1 MKTER
6 ESDMKKLVSV
16 LLASSLLL
24 AGCQSGSSSAPAET
38 SQPVTTAAETQK
50 ETTKEAEESGGVFTG
65 KAPGF
70 HGDIV
75 VEITVEE
82 DVITDLKVTEHSE
95 TENIGEAA
103 LPVLAQQALDNQ
115 TINVDTVA
123 GATVTSD
130 GFRAALK
137 DAVESAGL
145 DVSKLSQAVA
155 ASDGQKEEVTI
166 DTDIVVVGAGGA
178 GLTAS
183 LSALQN
189 GAKVVLLEKMSFAG
203 GASSMAGA
211 GTTATGSKW
220 LAEDGVEDS
229 PEKLKADLLENGH
242 NLNHEPT
249 VDIFVNTVGEA
260 FDWLVDPEG
269 ANVEYQRPTTSR
281 TYSGVGRGAGVVKTL
296 LAHVEEAG
304 GQVLMS
310 TPATELM
317 VTDGKVTGV
326 KAEGEKEVYTINAK
340 AVILATGGFG
350 ANDDLVPEEF
360 QKFVY
365 AGAAG
370 ATGDAIEMTKAV
382 DADLINMEF
391 VNVQPNSIVLP
402 SGLGQYCNPGVG
414 GAYKTSGTFMVN
426 EKGERF
432 ANEQGGA
439 YELIQAM
446 KGNEA
451 SYLILDEAS
460 FTAFNEGMKGS
471 KIYTDEDVETWL
483 KNNGSSN
490 PVMVGGDTLE
500 DVAKVLNLP
509 DGALTAAA
517 ESYNQAV
524 DAGTDEFGRTLTMKI
539 SGDGPYYAVQMWLRY
554 YATLGG
560 LHVNEQM
567 QVLNTSQDPVDG
579 LYAAGEAVGGL
590 EGDIYLGGSLFGWAM
605 TSGYK
610 AGTSVAEAIQ

>member
-6 ESDMKKLVSV
+6 ENEMKKFISV
-16 LLASSLLL
+16 LLASSMLL
-24 AGCQSGSSSAPAET
+24 AGCASDNASATTAVEET
-38 SQPVTTAAETQK
+38 TTAAVST
-50 ETTKEAEESGGVFTG
+50 EAETESETAAAGGVFTG

-75 VEITVEE
+75 VEITVEGE
-82 DVITDLKVTEHSE
+82 VITDIQVTEHSE

-103 LPVLAQQALDNQ
+103 LPALVRQALDNQ
-115 TINVDTVA
+115 TIMVDTVA
-123 GATVTSD
+123 GATVTSN
-130 GFRAALK
+130 GFCAAMK
-137 DAVESAGL
+137 EAVKSAGL
-145 DVSKLSQAVA
+145 DVDTMSKAVVSSQTE
-155 ASDGQKEEVTI
+155 KEAITL

-203 GASSMAGA
+203 GASAMAGA

-229 PEKLKADLLENGH
+229 PQKLKADLLENGH
-242 NLNHEPT
+242 NYNHEPT

-260 FDWLVDPEG
+260 FDWLVDPDG

-281 TYSGVGRGAGVVKTL
+281 TYSGAGRGAGVVKTL

-310 TPATELM
+310 TPATELI
-317 VTDGKVTGV
+317 VSDGKVVGV
-326 KAEGEKEVYTINAK
+326 KAEGETAVYTINAK

-350 ANDDLVPEEF
+350 ANDDLVPQEF

-370 ATGDAIEMTKAV
+370 ATGDAIEMVKAV

-414 GAYKTSGTFMVN
+414 GAYKTSGAFMVN
-426 EKGERF
+426 EKGQRF

-439 YELIQAM
+439 
-446 KGNEA
+446 
-451 SYLILDEAS
+451 SD
-460 FTAFNEGMKGS
+460 
-471 KIYTDEDVETWL
+471 
-483 KNNGSSN
+483 
-490 PVMVGGDTLE
+490 PVMIEGETLE

-509 DGALTAAA
+509 EGALTAAA
-517 ESYNQAV
+517 EEYDQAV
-524 DAGTDEFGRTLTMKI
+524 ESGTDQFGRTLTMKI
-539 SGDGPYYAVQMWLRY
+539 GSSGPYYAVQMWLRY

-560 LHVNEQM
+560 LHVNDQM
-567 QVLNTSQDPVDG
+567 AVLNASQEPVEG
-579 LYAAGEAVGGL
+579 LYGAGEVVGGL

-610 AGTSVAEAIQ
+610 AGTSVSQAIKE

>member
-1 MKTER
+1 MKR
-6 ESDMKKLVSV
+6 IVSA

-24 AGCQSGSSSAPAET
+24 AGCASESATATTTAVPQTTEAAQTEKATEAET
-38 SQPVTTAAETQK
+38 SVETEAA
-50 ETTKEAEESGGVFTG
+50 GGIFTG
-65 KAPGF
+65 KAQGF

-75 VEITVEE
+75 VEITVDGEAIK
-82 DVITDLKVTEHSE
+82 DIQVTEHSE

-103 LPVLAQQALDNQ
+103 LPILVQQALDNQ
-115 TINVDTVA
+115 TIMVDTVA
-123 GATVTSD
+123 GATITSD
-130 GFRAALK
+130 GFRAAME
-137 DAVESAGL
+137 DAVKSAGL
-145 DVSKLSQAVA
+145 DVDKLSQAVA
-155 ASDGQKEEVTI
+155 SSQTDKEEITL
-166 DTDIVVVGAGGA
+166 DTDVVVVGAGGA

-183 LSALQN
+183 LSALQG
-189 GAKVVLLEKMSFAG
+189 GAQVVLLEKMSFVG

-242 NLNHEPT
+242 NFNHEPT
-249 VDIFVNTVGEA
+249 VDIFVNTVGQA
-260 FDWLVDPEG
+260 FDWLVDPAG

-296 LAHVEEAG
+296 LEHVEEAG

-310 TPATELM
+310 TPATELI
-317 VTDGKVTGV
+317 VTDGKVVGV
-326 KAEGEKEVYTINAK
+326 KAEGEKAVYTINAK

-414 GAYKTSGTFMVN
+414 GAYKTSGAFMVN

-439 YELIQAM
+439 YDLIQAM
-446 KGNEA
+446 KENEA
-451 SYLILDEAS
+451 TYLILDQAS
-460 FTAFNEGMKGS
+460 FDAFNAGMTGS
-471 KIYTDEDVETWL
+471 KIYTDDDVKTWL
-483 KNNGSSN
+483 ENNGSSN

-509 DGALTAAA
+509 EGTLTTAAEA
-517 ESYNQAV
+517 YNQAV
-524 DAGTDEFGRTLTMKI
+524 DGGTDEFGRALSLKI
-539 SGDGPYYAVQMWLRY
+539 SDDGPYYAIQMWLRY

-560 LHVNEQM
+560 LHINEKM
-567 QVLNTSQDPVDG
+567 QVLNTSQKPIEG
-579 LYAAGEAVGGL
+579 LYGAGEAVGGL

-605 TSGYK
+605 TSGYN
-610 AGTSVAEAIQ
+610 AGTSVAEAIK

>member
-1 MKTER
+1 
-6 ESDMKKLVSV
+6 MKKLVSV

-24 AGCQSGSSSAPAET
+24 AGCNTGSSSTPTEAAQPT
-38 SQPVTTAAETQK
+38 SAAAETEK
-50 ETTKEAEESGGVFTG
+50 ETAPESEAAGGVFTG
-65 KAPGF
+65 KAAGF

-75 VEITVEE
+75 VEITVDGET
-82 DVITDLKVTEHSE
+82 ITDLQVTQHSE

-103 LPVLAQQALDNQ
+103 LPLLAEQALKNQ

-130 GFRAALK
+130 GFRAALE
-137 DAVESAGL
+137 DAVKSAGL
-145 DVSKLSQAVA
+145 DVTKMSQAVA
-155 ASDGQKEEVTI
+155 SSQGEKEEVTI

-229 PEKLKADLLENGH
+229 PEKLKADLLANGH
-242 NLNHEPT
+242 NFNHEPT

-296 LAHVEEAG
+296 LEHVEEAG

-310 TPATELM
+310 TPATELI
-317 VTDGKVTGV
+317 VQDGKVTGV
-326 KAEGEKEVYTINAK
+326 KAESEKEIYTIQAK

-382 DADLINMEF
+382 GADLINMEF

-414 GAYKTSGTFMVN
+414 GAYKASGAFIVN

-432 ANEQGGA
+432 ANEQGNA
-439 YELIQAM
+439 YDLIQAM
-446 KGNEA
+446 KENEA
-451 SYLILDEAS
+451 SYLILDQTS
-460 FTAFNEGMKGS
+460 FDAFNAGMEGS
-471 KIYTDEDVETWL
+471 KIYTDEDVKTWL
-483 KNNGSSN
+483 ENNGSSN
-490 PVMVGGDTLE
+490 PVMVGGDSLE

-509 DGALTAAA
+509 EGALTAAA
-517 ESYNQAV
+517 EKYNQDV
-524 DAGTDEFGRTLTMKI
+524 DSKTDAFGRDLSLKL
-539 SGDGPYYAVQMWLRY
+539 SDDGPYYAVQMWLRY

-567 QVLNTSQDPVDG
+567 AVLNTSQEPVEG
-579 LYAAGEAVGGL
+579 LYAAGEVVGGL

-610 AGTSVAEAIQ
+610 AGTSVSEALQ

>member
-1 MKTER
+1 
-6 ESDMKKLVSV
+6 MKKLVSV

-24 AGCQSGSSSAPAET
+24 AGCASGSTSA
-38 SQPVTTAAETQK
+38 TTAAQETTGAAQEITTAPQTEK
-50 ETTKEAEESGGVFTG
+50 ETEAETTVTGGVFTG

-70 HGDIV
+70 HGDIA
-75 VEITVEE
+75 VEITVDGEA
-82 DVITDLKVTEHSE
+82 ITDIQVTEHTE

-103 LPVLAQQALDNQ
+103 LPILVRQALDNQ
-115 TINVDTVA
+115 TIMVDTVA

-130 GFRAALK
+130 GFRAAMEA
-137 DAVESAGL
+137 AVKSAGL
-145 DVSKLSQAVA
+145 DVDKMSQAVA
-155 ASDGQKEEVTI
+155 AAQTEKEEITL
-166 DTDIVVVGAGGA
+166 DTDLVVVGAGGA

-203 GASSMAGA
+203 GASAMAGA

-229 PEKLKADLLENGH
+229 PEKLKEDLLKNGH
-242 NLNHEPT
+242 NFNHEPT

-296 LAHVEEAG
+296 LEHVEEAG

-310 TPATELM
+310 TPATELI

-326 KAEGEKEVYTINAK
+326 KAEGEKALYTINAK

-370 ATGDAIEMTKAV
+370 ATGDAIEMAKAV

-414 GAYKTSGTFMVN
+414 GAYKTSGAFMVD
-426 EKGERF
+426 EKGQRF

-446 KGNEA
+446 KEKEA

-471 KIYTDEDVETWL
+471 KIYTDEDVTTWL
-483 KNNGSSN
+483 ENNGASN
-490 PVMVGGDTLE
+490 PVMVGGETLE

-509 DGALTAAA
+509 EGALSAAA
-517 ESYNQAV
+517 EAYNQAV
-524 DAGTDEFGRTLTMKI
+524 DAGTDEFGRNLTLKI
-539 SGDGPYYAVQMWLRY
+539 SDDGPYYAIQMWLRY

-567 QVLNTSQDPVDG
+567 QVLNTAQEPVEG

-610 AGTSVAEAIQ
+610 AGTCVSEAIQ

>member
-1 MKTER
+1 
-6 ESDMKKLVSV
+6 MKKLVSV

-24 AGCQSGSSSAPAET
+24 AGCGGGSSASASAPET
-38 SQPVTTAAETQK
+38 TTATTAAVETTAATTAALETEK
-50 ETTKEAEESGGVFTG
+50 ETVPEAGGAGGVFTG
-65 KAPGF
+65 KAAGF

-75 VEITVEE
+75 VEITVDGEA
-82 DVITDLKVTEHSE
+82 ITDIQVTEHSE

-103 LPVLAQQALDNQ
+103 LPTLVQQALDNQ
-115 TINVDTVA
+115 TIAVDTVA

-130 GFRAALK
+130 GFRAALE
-137 DAVESAGL
+137 DAVKNAGL
-145 DVSKLSQAVA
+145 DVDKFSEAVA
-155 ASDGQKEEVTI
+155 AAETEKEAITL

-183 LSALQN
+183 LSALQK

-229 PEKLKADLLENGH
+229 PEKLKEDLLKNGH
-242 NLNHEPT
+242 NFNHEPT

-310 TPATELM
+310 TPATELLIS
-317 VTDGKVTGV
+317 DGAVTGV
-326 KAEGEKEVYTINAK
+326 KAESEDAVYTINAK
-340 AVILATGGFG
+340 SVILATGGFG

-382 DADLINMEF
+382 L
-391 VNVQPNSIVLP
+391 QPGSRQ
-402 SGLGQYCNPGVG
+402 GLWNQRSFYGQ
-414 GAYKTSGTFMVN
+414 
-426 EKGERF
+426 
-432 ANEQGGA
+432 
-439 YELIQAM
+439 
-446 KGNEA
+446 
-451 SYLILDEAS
+451 
-460 FTAFNEGMKGS
+460 
-471 KIYTDEDVETWL
+471 
-483 KNNGSSN
+483 
-490 PVMVGGDTLE
+490 
-500 DVAKVLNLP
+500 
-509 DGALTAAA
+509 
-517 ESYNQAV
+517 
-524 DAGTDEFGRTLTMKI
+524 
-539 SGDGPYYAVQMWLRY
+539 
-554 YATLGG
+554 
-560 LHVNEQM
+560 
-567 QVLNTSQDPVDG
+567 
-579 LYAAGEAVGGL
+579 
-590 EGDIYLGGSLFGWAM
+590 
-605 TSGYK
+605 
-610 AGTSVAEAIQ
+610 

>member
-1 MKTER
+1 
-6 ESDMKKLVSV
+6 MKKLVSV

-229 PEKLKADLLENGH
+229 PEKLKADILENGH

-414 GAYKTSGTFMVN
+414 GAYKTSGAFMVN

-567 QVLNTSQDPVDG
+567 QVLNTSQNPVDG

>member
-1 MKTER
+1 
-6 ESDMKKLVSV
+6 MKKLVSV

-24 AGCQSGSSSAPAET
+24 AGCASGAASATTAAPET
-38 SQPVTTAAETQK
+38 TTAAQTEKETAAETTP
-50 ETTKEAEESGGVFTG
+50 ETTAETTAAAGVFTG
-65 KAPGF
+65 KAQGF

-75 VEITVEE
+75 VEITVDGET
-82 DVITDLKVTEHSE
+82 ITDIQVTEHSE

-103 LPVLAQQALDNQ
+103 LPILAKQALDNQ
-115 TINVDTVA
+115 TIMVDTVA
-123 GATVTSD
+123 GATITSD
-130 GFRAALK
+130 GFRAAMEE
-137 DAVESAGL
+137 AVKSAGL
-145 DVSKLSQAVA
+145 DVDKLSLAVE
-155 ASDGQKEEVTI
+155 SSQTDKEEITL
-166 DTDIVVVGAGGA
+166 DTDVVVVGAGGA

-183 LSALQN
+183 LSALQG
-189 GAKVVLLEKMSFAG
+189 GAQVVLLEKMSFAG

-229 PEKLKADLLENGH
+229 PEKLKEDLLKNGH
-242 NLNHEPT
+242 NFNHEPT
-249 VDIFVNTVGEA
+249 VDIFVNTVGQA

-296 LAHVEEAG
+296 LEHVEEAG

-310 TPATELM
+310 TPATELL
-317 VTDGKVTGV
+317 VADGKVAGV
-326 KAEGEKEVYTINAK
+326 KAEGEDAVYTINAK

-414 GAYKTSGTFMVN
+414 GAYKASGAFMVN

-439 YELIQAM
+439 YDLIQAM
-446 KGNEA
+446 KENQA
-451 SYLILDEAS
+451 TYLILDEAS
-460 FTAFNEGMKGS
+460 FAAFNAGMTGS
-471 KIYTDEDVETWL
+471 KIYTDEDVEKWL
-483 KNNGSSN
+483 ENNGASN

-500 DVAKVLNLP
+500 DVAKVLDLP
-509 DGALTAAA
+509 EGALTAAA
-517 ESYNQAV
+517 EAYNQAV
-524 DAGTDEFGRTLTMKI
+524 EGGTDEFGRSLSLKL
-539 SGDGPYYAVQMWLRY
+539 SGDGPYYGIQMWLRY

-560 LHVNEQM
+560 LHINENM
-567 QVLNTSQDPVDG
+567 QVLNTSQEPVEG
-579 LYAAGEAVGGL
+579 LYAAGEVVGGL

-605 TSGYK
+605 TSGYD
-610 AGTSVAEAIQ
+610 AGTSVIEAIK

>member
-1 MKTER
+1 
-6 ESDMKKLVSV
+6 MKKLVSV

-145 DVSKLSQAVA
+145 DISKLSQAVA

-249 VDIFVNTVGEA
+249 DETE
-260 FDWLVDPEG
+260 
-269 ANVEYQRPTTSR
+269 SR
-281 TYSGVGRGAGVVKTL
+281 I
-296 LAHVEEAG
+296 G
-304 GQVLMS
+304 G
-310 TPATELM
+310 
-317 VTDGKVTGV
+317 
-326 KAEGEKEVYTINAK
+326 I
-340 AVILATGGFG
+340 
-350 ANDDLVPEEF
+350 
-360 QKFVY
+360 
-365 AGAAG
+365 
-370 ATGDAIEMTKAV
+370 
-382 DADLINMEF
+382 
-391 VNVQPNSIVLP
+391 
-402 SGLGQYCNPGVG
+402 
-414 GAYKTSGTFMVN
+414 GT
-426 EKGERF
+426 
-432 ANEQGGA
+432 
-439 YELIQAM
+439 
-446 KGNEA
+446 
-451 SYLILDEAS
+451 
-460 FTAFNEGMKGS
+460 
-471 KIYTDEDVETWL
+471 
-483 KNNGSSN
+483 
-490 PVMVGGDTLE
+490 
-500 DVAKVLNLP
+500 
-509 DGALTAAA
+509 
-517 ESYNQAV
+517 
-524 DAGTDEFGRTLTMKI
+524 
-539 SGDGPYYAVQMWLRY
+539 
-554 YATLGG
+554 
-560 LHVNEQM
+560 H
-567 QVLNTSQDPVDG
+567 
-579 LYAAGEAVGGL
+579 
-590 EGDIYLGGSLFGWAM
+590 
-605 TSGYK
+605 
-610 AGTSVAEAIQ
+610 

>member
-1 MKTER
+1 
-6 ESDMKKLVSV
+6 MKKFISV
-16 LLASSLLL
+16 LLASSMLL
-24 AGCQSGSSSAPAET
+24 AGCASDNASATTAVEET
-38 SQPVTTAAETQK
+38 TTAAVST
-50 ETTKEAEESGGVFTG
+50 EAETESETAAAGGVFTG

-75 VEITVEE
+75 VEITVEGE
-82 DVITDLKVTEHSE
+82 VITDIQVTEHSE

-103 LPVLAQQALDNQ
+103 LPALVQQALDNQ
-115 TINVDTVA
+115 TIMVDTVA
-123 GATVTSD
+123 GATVTSN
-130 GFRAALK
+130 GFCAAMK
-137 DAVESAGL
+137 EAVKSAGL
-145 DVSKLSQAVA
+145 DVDTMSKAVVSSQTE
-155 ASDGQKEEVTI
+155 KEAITL

-203 GASSMAGA
+203 GASAMAGA

-229 PEKLKADLLENGH
+229 PQKLKADLLENGH
-242 NLNHEPT
+242 NYNHEPT

-260 FDWLVDPEG
+260 FDWLVDPDG

-281 TYSGVGRGAGVVKTL
+281 TYSGAGRGAGVVKTL
-296 LAHVEEAG
+296 LTHVEEAG

-310 TPATELM
+310 TPATELI
-317 VTDGKVTGV
+317 VSDGKVVGV
-326 KAEGEKEVYTINAK
+326 KAEGETAVYTINAK

-350 ANDDLVPEEF
+350 ANDDLVPQEF

-370 ATGDAIEMTKAV
+370 ATGDAIEMVKAV

-414 GAYKTSGTFMVN
+414 GAYKTSGAFMVN
-426 EKGERF
+426 EKGQRF

-439 YELIQAM
+439 YDLIQAM

-451 SYLILDEAS
+451 SYLILNEAS
-460 FTAFNEGMKGS
+460 FQAFNEGMKGS
-471 KIYTDEDVETWL
+471 KIYTDEDVKTWL
-483 KNNGSSN
+483 GNNGASN
-490 PVMVGGDTLE
+490 PVMIEGETLE

-509 DGALTAAA
+509 EGALTAAA
-517 ESYNQAV
+517 EEYDQAV
-524 DAGTDEFGRTLTMKI
+524 ESGTDQFGRTLTMKI
-539 SGDGPYYAVQMWLRY
+539 GSSGPYYAVQMWLRY

-560 LHVNEQM
+560 LHVNDQM
-567 QVLNTSQDPVDG
+567 AVLNASQEPVEG
-579 LYAAGEAVGGL
+579 LYGAGEVVGGL

-610 AGTSVAEAIQ
+610 AGTSVSQAIKE

>member
-1 MKTER
+1 
-6 ESDMKKLVSV
+6 MKKFISV
-16 LLASSLLL
+16 LLASSMLL
-24 AGCQSGSSSAPAET
+24 AGCASDNASATTAVEET
-38 SQPVTTAAETQK
+38 TTAAVST
-50 ETTKEAEESGGVFTG
+50 EAETESETAAAGGVFTG

-75 VEITVEE
+75 VEITVEGE
-82 DVITDLKVTEHSE
+82 VITDIQVTEHSE

-103 LPVLAQQALDNQ
+103 LPALVRQALDNQ
-115 TINVDTVA
+115 TIMVDTVA
-123 GATVTSD
+123 GATVTSN
-130 GFRAALK
+130 GFCAAMK
-137 DAVESAGL
+137 EAVKSAGL
-145 DVSKLSQAVA
+145 DVDTMSKAVVSSQTE
-155 ASDGQKEEVTI
+155 KEAITL

-203 GASSMAGA
+203 GASAMAGA

-229 PEKLKADLLENGH
+229 PQKLKADLLENGH
-242 NLNHEPT
+242 NYNHEPT

-260 FDWLVDPEG
+260 FDWLVDPDG

-281 TYSGVGRGAGVVKTL
+281 TYSGAGRGAGVVKTL

-310 TPATELM
+310 TPATELI
-317 VTDGKVTGV
+317 VSDGKVVGV
-326 KAEGEKEVYTINAK
+326 KAEGETAVYTINAK

-350 ANDDLVPEEF
+350 ANDDLVPQEF

-370 ATGDAIEMTKAV
+370 ATGDAIEMVKAV

-414 GAYKTSGTFMVN
+414 GAYKTSGAFMVN
-426 EKGERF
+426 EKGQRF

-439 YELIQAM
+439 
-446 KGNEA
+446 
-451 SYLILDEAS
+451 SD
-460 FTAFNEGMKGS
+460 
-471 KIYTDEDVETWL
+471 
-483 KNNGSSN
+483 
-490 PVMVGGDTLE
+490 PVMIEGETLE

-509 DGALTAAA
+509 EGALTAAA
-517 ESYNQAV
+517 EEYDQAV
-524 DAGTDEFGRTLTMKI
+524 ESGTDQFGRTLTMKI
-539 SGDGPYYAVQMWLRY
+539 GSSGPYYAVQMWLRY
-554 YATLGG
+554 YANLGG
-560 LHVNEQM
+560 LHVNDQM
-567 QVLNTSQDPVDG
+567 AVLNASQEPVEG
-579 LYAAGEAVGGL
+579 LYGAGEVVGGL

-610 AGTSVAEAIQ
+610 AGTSVSQAIKE

>member
-1 MKTER
+1 
-6 ESDMKKLVSV
+6 MKKFISV
-16 LLASSLLL
+16 LLASSMLL
-24 AGCQSGSSSAPAET
+24 AGCASDNASATTAVEET
-38 SQPVTTAAETQK
+38 TTAAVST
-50 ETTKEAEESGGVFTG
+50 EAETESETAAAGGVFTG

-75 VEITVEE
+75 VEITVEGE
-82 DVITDLKVTEHSE
+82 VITDIQVTEHSE

-103 LPVLAQQALDNQ
+103 LPALVRQALDNQ
-115 TINVDTVA
+115 TIMVDTVA
-123 GATVTSD
+123 GATVTSN
-130 GFRAALK
+130 GFCAAMK
-137 DAVESAGL
+137 EAVKSAGL
-145 DVSKLSQAVA
+145 DVDTMSKAVVSSQTE
-155 ASDGQKEEVTI
+155 KEAITL

-203 GASSMAGA
+203 GASAMAGA

-229 PEKLKADLLENGH
+229 PQKLKADLLENGH
-242 NLNHEPT
+242 NYNHEPT

-260 FDWLVDPEG
+260 FDWLVDPDG

-281 TYSGVGRGAGVVKTL
+281 TYSGAGRGAGVVKTL

-310 TPATELM
+310 TPATELI
-317 VTDGKVTGV
+317 VSDGKVVGV
-326 KAEGEKEVYTINAK
+326 KAEGETAVYTINAK

-350 ANDDLVPEEF
+350 ANDDLVPQEF

-370 ATGDAIEMTKAV
+370 ATGDAIEMVKAV

-414 GAYKTSGTFMVN
+414 GAYKTSGAFMVN
-426 EKGERF
+426 EKGQRF

-439 YELIQAM
+439 
-446 KGNEA
+446 
-451 SYLILDEAS
+451 SD
-460 FTAFNEGMKGS
+460 
-471 KIYTDEDVETWL
+471 
-483 KNNGSSN
+483 
-490 PVMVGGDTLE
+490 PVMIEGETLE

-509 DGALTAAA
+509 EGALTAAA
-517 ESYNQAV
+517 EEYDQAV
-524 DAGTDEFGRTLTMKI
+524 ESGTDQFGRTLTMKI
-539 SGDGPYYAVQMWLRY
+539 GSSGPYYAVQMWLRY

-560 LHVNEQM
+560 LHVNDQM
-567 QVLNTSQDPVDG
+567 AVLNASQEPVEG
-579 LYAAGEAVGGL
+579 LYGAGEVVGGL

-610 AGTSVAEAIQ
+610 AGTSVSQAIKE

>member
-1 MKTER
+1 
-6 ESDMKKLVSV
+6 MKKLVSV

-24 AGCQSGSSSAPAET
+24 AGCGADNTSG
-38 SQPVTTAAETQK
+38 TTAAPETAA
-50 ETTKEAEESGGVFTG
+50 TTAVQTEAETETGAAGGVFTG
-65 KAPGF
+65 KAAGF

-75 VEITVEE
+75 VEITVDGEA
-82 DVITDLKVTEHSE
+82 VTDIQVTEHSE

-103 LPVLAQQALDNQ
+103 LPELVKQALDNQ
-115 TINVDTVA
+115 TIMVDTVA

-130 GFRAALK
+130 GFRGAME
-137 DAVESAGL
+137 DAVKNAGL
-145 DVSKLSQAVA
+145 DVDKMSKAVA
-155 ASDGQKEEVTI
+155 SSETDKEEITL

-189 GAKVVLLEKMSFAG
+189 GADVVLLEKMSFAG
-203 GASSMAGA
+203 GASAMAGA

-229 PEKLKADLLENGH
+229 PEKLKADLMANGH
-242 NLNHEPT
+242 NFNHEPT

-296 LAHVEEAG
+296 QEHVEEAG
-304 GQVLMS
+304 GQILMS
-310 TPATELM
+310 TPATELII
-317 VTDGKVTGV
+317 TDGKVAGV
-326 KAEGEKEVYTINAK
+326 KAEGEKAVYTINAK

-350 ANDDLVPEEF
+350 ANDDMVPEEF

-370 ATGDAIEMTKAV
+370 ATGDGIEMAKAV

-414 GAYKTSGTFMVN
+414 GAYKTSGAFMVN

-446 KGNEA
+446 KENEA

-460 FTAFNEGMKGS
+460 FQAFNEGMKGS

-483 KNNGSSN
+483 ENNGASN
-490 PVMVGGDTLE
+490 PVMVGGETLE
-500 DVAKVLNLP
+500 EVAKVLNLP
-509 DGALTAAA
+509 EGALTAAA
-517 ESYNQAV
+517 EAYNQAV
-524 DAGTDEFGRTLTMKI
+524 DKGSDEFGRTLTMKL
-539 SGDGPYYAVQMWLRY
+539 GDSGPYYAIQMWLRY

-567 QVLNTSQDPVDG
+567 QVLNTSQEPVEG

-610 AGTSVAEAIQ
+610 AGTSVSEAIK